1 MIAASTAAEPWFI
14 YADHQWPDR
23 AHRQQALPPPAYHQL
38 LGRDICRYCHRPGKL
53 LSKRNIG
60 GRDHKM
66 SIYNYLTL
74 GSMLLMTFLI
84 LIQTRGASLGAGL
97 GGAGEVNTTRRGT
110 DKTIFQLTIVCAL
123 VFSLSL
129 IFGVIVK

>member
-1 MIAASTAAEPWFI
+1 MTIW
-14 YADHQWPDR
+14 
-23 AHRQQALPPPAYHQL
+23 
-38 LGRDICRYCHRPGKL
+38 
-53 LSKRNIG
+53 
-60 GRDHKM
+60 
-66 SIYNYLTL
+66 NYITI

-110 DKTIFQLTIVCAL
+110 DRTIFQLTWVTAL

-129 IFGVIVK
+129 IAGIIVR